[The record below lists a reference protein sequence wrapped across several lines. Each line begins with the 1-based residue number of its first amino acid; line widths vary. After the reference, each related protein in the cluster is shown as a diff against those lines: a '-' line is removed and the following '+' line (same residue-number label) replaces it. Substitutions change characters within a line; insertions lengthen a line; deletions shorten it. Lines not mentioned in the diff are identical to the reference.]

1 MPWQI
6 CFPARSGE
14 LAEFGGQIC
23 IPLFVQIRELPPVGP
38 EPDPRNRFDF
48 QELVT
53 LASIDSMAEQL
64 AGDVGAEIRRSVE
77 TRMMAMNRSLGDNAG
92 ISRMEF
98 RPSSAAE

>member
-1 MPWQI
+1 
-6 CFPARSGE
+6 
-14 LAEFGGQIC
+14 
-23 IPLFVQIRELPPVGP
+23 
-38 EPDPRNRFDF
+38 
-48 QELVT
+48 
-53 LASIDSMAEQL
+53 MAEQL